1 MKETSNILIIK
12 PGAMGDLLQMTPVI
26 RALKKKLPEAR
37 ISILVG
43 NAASVDLF
51 RHHPHVH
58 ETIVF
63 DRRVAHRSLSSLL
76 GLWQRLRGGHY
87 DLVLNFQRSNLKSWF
102 LASAAFP
109 CRVLVYNK
117 ARGRTVHAVINHL
130 ETLGRLGISPSDVE
144 ERLELFLGDED
155 VQHAQELFRL
165 NGFAG
170 KSVVALNPGASNLIK
185 CWSTGQF
192 AALGDRLMDELGAEV
207 VVVGGSE
214 RELAQ
219 DICARMRRKPLNLV
233 EKTSML
239 QLGAVLAQC
248 ALLVSGDTGPMHM
261 ATAVGTP
268 VVALFG
274 AIEPRRTGPVGEGHR
289 VIRHA
294 EIECVPCNARKCS
307 NPHYLE
313 CMERISVDEV
323 FAAVAQMLGK
333 SDRLLAERKTGGPKQ

>member
-1 MKETSNILIIK
+1 MQRFNNILIIK
-12 PGAMGDLLQMTPVI
+12 PGAMGDLLQMTPVL
-26 RALKKKLPEAR
+26 RALKNKLPEAR

-43 NAASVDLF
+43 SAPSVDLF
-51 RHHPHVH
+51 RHHPLVH

-63 DRRVAHRSLSSLL
+63 DRRGAHRSLSSLL

-87 DLVLNFQRSNLKSWF
+87 DLVLNFQRSNLKAWF

-117 ARGRTVHAVINHL
+117 ARGKTVHAVINHL
-130 ETLGRLGISPSDVE
+130 ETLGRLGISPSDAE
-144 ERLELFLGDED
+144 ERLELFLGDDD
-155 VQHAQELFRL
+155 VRQAQELFRL
-165 NGFAG
+165 NGFSG

-185 CWSTGQF
+185 CWNTRQF

-207 VVVGGSE
+207 VVVGGGGE
-214 RELAQ
+214 RDLAK
-219 DICARMRRKPLNLV
+219 DICAGMRRKPLNLV

-248 ALLVSGDTGPMHM
+248 TLLVSGDTGPLHM

-274 AIEPRRTGPVGEGHR
+274 AIEPARTGPVGEGHR

-294 EIECVPCNARKCS
+294 EIGCVPCNARKCV
-307 NPHYLE
+307 NPRYLE
-313 CMERISVDEV
+313 CMEKISVDEV
-323 FAAVAQMLGK
+323 FSAVAQI
-333 SDRLLAERKTGGPKQ
+333 LAKRNPEVPISEV

>member
-1 MKETSNILIIK
+1 MRAFRNILIIK
-12 PGAMGDLLQMTPVI
+12 PGAMGDLLQMTPVL
-26 RALKKKLPEAR
+26 RALKMKLPEAR

-43 NAASVDLF
+43 SAPSVDLF
-51 RHHPHVH
+51 RHHPLVH

-63 DRRVAHRSLSSLL
+63 DKGREHRSMSALFE
-76 GLWQRLRGGHY
+76 LWRRLRGGRY
-87 DLVLNFQRSNLKSWF
+87 DLVLNFQRSNLKAWF

-117 ARGRTVHAVINHL
+117 ARGRTVHAVVNHL
-130 ETLGRLGISPSDVE
+130 ETLRGLGIAPGDVE
-144 ERLELFLGDED
+144 GRLELFLGDEE
-155 VQHAQELFRL
+155 VRQAQELFRL
-165 NGFAG
+165 NGFSG
-170 KSVVALNPGASNLIK
+170 KRVVALNPGASNLIK

-192 AALGDRLMDELGAEV
+192 ALLGDRLAAELGVKVAI
-207 VVVGGSE
+207 VGGGGE

-219 DICARMRRKPLNLV
+219 EIRAGMRHKPLDLV
-233 EKTSML
+233 GKTSML

-248 ALLVSGDTGPMHM
+248 ALLVSGDTGPLHM

-274 AIEPRRTGPVGEGHR
+274 AIEPARTGPVGEGHR

-294 EIECVPCNARKCS
+294 DIDCVPCNARKCG
-307 NPHYLE
+307 NPRYLE

-323 FAAVAQMLGK
+323 FAAVAQML
-333 SDRLLAERKTGGPKQ
+333 AEGEPEVSKCGS